1 MKILHKIICL
11 IILLII
17 VYLLYTFLNKQE
29 KFEDINLELLQNSFI
44 IEDTNIVNNTIKINN
59 NVYDISGINNENS
72 IIEKERRYSNNYKCN
87 INIVMDILNINIE
100 FIVSDE
106 EKDLF
111 LNNIGDNILGT
122 IEEIQNLT
130 EGQIHQLNEL
140 NNTLINSKLDSN
152 LGWIDIYDEEKK
164 PYIEIELTNERI
176 INGIII
182 KSLIMFEFIILV
194 SDFIVETSNDGI
206 IWEVLKD
213 NNNDTEP
220 KLFHIDYEIIET
232 IKKVYQGYILEVEEV
247 IQILNN
253 DPNNESNITNYPDIK
268 TYEIVDYNKKYSIL
282 IENFIKCKYIRVYP
296 IKYYIRLNNGI
307 NDNNTNNIISNDN
320 FKTYFVDNEKPL
332 CDNSNPMPIGMRLG
346 LLTTEYIPTNQ
357 PSTTQ
362 PSTTQPSTTQPSTTQ
377 PSTTQPSTTQPST
390 TQPSTTQPSTTQPS
404 TTQPS
409 TTQPSTSQPS
419 TTQPSITQPHPLGS
433 NDFNIGM
440 MLKGSNNEGNLNDFL
455 SKNTMLGNDI
465 YISPNGISGSGFD
478 MNDDFFEESS
488 NNQIIDSSFYPMID
502 LQ

>member
-17 VYLLYTFLNKQE
+17 LYLLYTFLNKQE
-29 KFEDINLELLQNSFI
+29 KFEDINLELLQKSFI
-44 IEDTNIVNNTIKINN
+44 IEDTNIVNNTIKVNN
-59 NVYDISGINNENS
+59 NVYDISGINNENN

-87 INIVMDILNINIE
+87 IDILLFIIE
-100 FIVSDE
+100 
-106 EKDLF
+106 
-111 LNNIGDNILGT
+111 NILQIT
-122 IEEIQNLT
+122 EQQNDEDIFKNLT
-130 EGQIHQLNEL
+130 EDQINEL
-140 NNTLINSKLDSN
+140 LNTLINSKLDSN

-182 KSLIMFEFIILV
+182 QSFIIEDNFILV

-206 IWEVLKD
+206 TWKVLKD
-213 NNNDTEP
+213 KNNDTEP
-220 KLFHIDYEIIET
+220 KLFHIDYEITET
-232 IKKVYQGYILEVEEV
+232 IKKLYQSNILEVEEV
-247 IQILNN
+247 IQTLNNNLNN
-253 DPNNESNITNYPDIK
+253 DSITNYPDIK

-296 IKYYIRLNNGI
+296 IKYYITHENGFT
-307 NDNNTNNIISNDN
+307 NNTNIISNDN
-320 FKTYFVDNEKPL
+320 YKTYFVDNETPL
-332 CDNSNPMPIGMRLG
+332 CVNSNPMPIGMRLG
-346 LLTTEYIPTNQ
+346 LLTTEYIPTTQ

-409 TTQPSTSQPS
+409 TTQPSITHQQSQL
-419 TTQPSITQPHPLGS
+419 LGS

-488 NNQIIDSSFYPMID
+488 NNKLIDSSFYPMIE

>member
-29 KFEDINLELLQNSFI
+29 KFEDINLELLQTSFI
-44 IEDTNIVNNTIKINN
+44 IEDTNIVNNTIKVNN
-59 NVYDISGINNENS
+59 NVYDITGINNETS
-72 IIEKERRYSNNYKCN
+72 IIEKERRHSNNYKCN
-87 INIVMDILNINIE
+87 IDILMAILGINIE
-100 FIVSDE
+100 FILSDE

-111 LNNIGDNILGT
+111 HNNIIENILQIT
-122 IEEIQNLT
+122 EQQNEEDIFKNIT

-232 IKKVYQGYILEVEEV
+232 IKKVYQGNILEVEEV

-253 DPNNESNITNYPDIK
+253 DPNNESNITNYPDIT

-296 IKYYIRLNNGI
+296 IKYYITLQDSNS
-307 NDNNTNNIISNDN
+307 ISNDN
-320 FKTYFVDNEKPL
+320 YKTYFANNEIPL

-346 LLTTEYIPTNQ
+346 LLTTEYIPT
-357 PSTTQ
+357 TQ

-377 PSTTQPSTTQPST
+377 PS
-390 TQPSTTQPSTTQPS
+390 
-404 TTQPS
+404 
-409 TTQPSTSQPS
+409 
-419 TTQPSITQPHPLGS
+419 ITQPQPLGS

>member
-1 MKILHKIICL
+1 MKTPHKIICL

-87 INIVMDILNINIE
+87 INILMDILDKNIE
-100 FIVSDE
+100 FILLSDE

-111 LNNIGDNILGT
+111 RNNIGDNILGT

-232 IKKVYQGYILEVEEV
+232 IKKVYQGNILEVEEV

-268 TYEIVDYNKKYSIL
+268 TYEIVDYNKKHSIL

-296 IKYYIRLNNGI
+296 IKYYVTLHDSI
-307 NDNNTNNIISNDN
+307 NNNIISNDN
-320 FKTYFVDNEKPL
+320 YKTYFVNNEIPL
-332 CDNSNPMPIGMRLG
+332 CSNLTPMLIGMRLG
-346 LLTTEYIPTNQ
+346 LLTTEYIP
-357 PSTTQ
+357 TTQ

-409 TTQPSTSQPS
+409 
-419 TTQPSITQPHPLGS
+419 ITQPQRLGS

-488 NNQIIDSSFYPMID
+488 NNQIIDSSFHPMID

>member
-17 VYLLYTFLNKQE
+17 LYLLYTFLNKQE
-29 KFEDINLELLQNSFI
+29 KFEDINLELLQKSFI
-44 IEDTNIVNNTIKINN
+44 IEDTNIVNNTIKVNN
-59 NVYDISGINNENS
+59 NVYDITGINNETS

-87 INIVMDILNINIE
+87 IDILLFILGINIE
-100 FIVSDE
+100 FIISAE
-106 EKDLF
+106 EPNSF
-111 LNNIGDNILGT
+111 RNNIIENILQIT
-122 IEEIQNLT
+122 EQQNEEDIFKNLT
-130 EGQIHQLNEL
+130 EDQIHQLNEL
-140 NNTLINSKLDSN
+140 LNTLINSKLDSN
-152 LGWIDIYDEEKK
+152 LCWIDIYDEEKK

-182 KSLIMFEFIILV
+182 QSFIIEDNFILV

-206 IWEVLKD
+206 TWKVLKD
-213 NNNDTEP
+213 KNNDTEP
-220 KLFHIDYEIIET
+220 KLFHIDYEITET
-232 IKKVYQGYILEVEEV
+232 IKKLYQSNILEVEEV
-247 IQILNN
+247 IQTLNNNLNN
-253 DPNNESNITNYPDIK
+253 DSITNYPDIK

-296 IKYYIRLNNGI
+296 IKYYITHENGFS
-307 NDNNTNNIISNDN
+307 NNTNIISNDN
-320 FKTYFVDNEKPL
+320 YKTYFVDNETPL
-332 CDNSNPMPIGMRLG
+332 CVNSNPMPIGMRLG
-346 LLTTEYIPTNQ
+346 LLTTEYIPTTQ

-409 TTQPSTSQPS
+409 TTQPSITHQQSQL
-419 TTQPSITQPHPLGS
+419 LGS

-488 NNQIIDSSFYPMID
+488 NNKLIDSSFYPMIE